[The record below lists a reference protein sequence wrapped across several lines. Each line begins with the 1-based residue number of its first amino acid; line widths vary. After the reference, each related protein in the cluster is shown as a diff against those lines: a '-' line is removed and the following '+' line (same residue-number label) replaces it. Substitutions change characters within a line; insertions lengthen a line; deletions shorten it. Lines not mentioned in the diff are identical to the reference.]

1 MKPSTMLTAGS
12 RYVNLSRDWIQP
24 LHCAQ
29 NFASYHESA
38 NPSRQGLQ
46 VVYYADCRYSAKS
59 KLCRLH
65 KSNAPFGAAMER
77 MSIVDPKSKLKKKE
91 KQDPTP
97 KSKILTSVWICSFRC
112 AYKFLN
118 GISGA
123 APCIVWKLG
132 ARGTEIAR
140 NCLVLKTLTRKILK
154 TGWEN

>member
-59 KLCRLH
+59 KLCRLY

-77 MSIVDPKSKLKKKE
+77 MSIVDPKSKLKKKI
-91 KQDPTP
+91 QDPTP
-97 KSKILTSVWICSFRC
+97 KSKNPHIRLELFFPMR
-112 AYKFLN
+112 LQ
-118 GISGA
+118 ISE
-123 APCIVWKLG
+123 WDLG
-132 ARGTEIAR
+132 PAVIPQSIE
-140 NCLVLKTLTRKILK
+140 LF
-154 TGWEN
+154 